1 MSSYNLAVRG
11 ALVAI
16 GLICATLLPGCG
28 FKPLYG
34 VDSASHAPGAAAQF
48 ATVEIP
54 VYGDRIGQQIRNIL
68 IDEMH
73 PSGAAADYKYRL
85 DVVTRE
91 ADVSLGLQQNSTST
105 RGEIKLTSE
114 YRLVDRA
121 SGKVLIHETLRSSSG
136 YNILVNQFG
145 TELSSEGAR
154 ADALPV
160 IADQITQHLALYF
173 KQQTS

>member
-1 MSSYNLAVRG
+1 MSSYNRPVRG
-11 ALVAI
+11 ALAAI
-16 GLICATLLPGCG
+16 GLICAVVLPGCG

-121 SGKVLIHETLRSSSG
+121 SGKILIHETLRSSSG

-154 ADALPV
+154 TDALQE
-160 IADQITQHLALYF
+160 IADEITQHLALYF
-173 KQQTS
+173 KQQAS

>member
-1 MSSYNLAVRG
+1 MRG
-11 ALVAI
+11 ALAAI
-16 GLICATLLPGCG
+16 GLICAVVLPGCG

-121 SGKVLIHETLRSSSG
+121 SGKILIHETLRSSSG

-154 ADALPV
+154 TDALQE
-160 IADQITQHLALYF
+160 IADEITQHLALYF
-173 KQQTS
+173 KQQAS